1 MELWRNYG
9 GKHCRVIEGNQ
20 VVNVA
25 RKLAFLKPLYSL
37 FHAMTLVRHTPSP
50 SREGNCWWL
59 ILVGK
64 QRKDYSWGKDS
75 LDQTISFKME

>member
-1 MELWRNYG
+1 MFGESMVELWRNYG

-37 FHAMTLVRHTPSP
+37 FHAMTLVRHTPI
-50 SREGNCWWL
+50 SRGEL
-59 ILVGK
+59 LVVNFGGK
-64 QRKDYSWGKDS
+64 AAQGLQLGKG
-75 LDQTISFKME
+75 QP